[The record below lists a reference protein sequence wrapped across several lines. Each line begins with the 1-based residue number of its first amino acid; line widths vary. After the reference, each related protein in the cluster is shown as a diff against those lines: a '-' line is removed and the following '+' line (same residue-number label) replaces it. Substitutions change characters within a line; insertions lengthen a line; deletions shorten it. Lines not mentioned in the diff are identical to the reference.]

1 VENNLCID
9 TWNTYAGLQ
18 GYSIFTVSVAAQ
30 TAMGTGPSITV
41 QTDRTPEGVP
51 GAPDDIAYQIVTDTA
66 VQLYWNPPDNPNGN
80 ISLYQVI
87 FRPNQTASET
97 PNVS

>member
-1 VENNLCID
+1 
-9 TWNTYAGLQ
+9 
-18 GYSIFTVSVAAQ
+18 
-30 TAMGTGPSITV
+30 
-41 QTDRTPEGVP
+41 VP

-87 FRPNQTASET
+87 FRPNQTATET
-97 PNVS
+97 LNVS